1 MKKNSIGKNYIYN
14 LIYQLLT
21 IITPLV
27 TMPYVARVLGVE
39 NNGIYGYTLS
49 IVTYFLLF
57 GSMGTSMYGQREI
70 AYVQDDKE
78 KRSKVFF
85 EIIIIKV
92 ITYTIAFF
100 IYFSSFCL
108 FNKYAF
114 FYQLLLFELF
124 ANFFDIS
131 WFFQGIEDFKKTV
144 VRNLIVKL
152 LGLVLIFVLVKN
164 ENDLWK
170 YFLIYGLS
178 DLLGNTVLWLYLPK
192 YISKIKSEINIKK
205 HIKPILVLF
214 IPQIAIQIYTVLDK
228 TMIGKIMND
237 MNAVSY
243 YDNSQKIIK
252 ALLLIVCALSAVMCS
267 RIANSFAKK
276 NKDQI
281 KKYLNKSIN
290 VVWLIGLPI
299 LFGIISISDLFVKIY
314 FGPGYEP
321 VANLMNVSS
330 LLLIIIGLSNVTG
343 LQYLIQVKKQKEF
356 TISVGVGAVIN
367 VLLNLFLINEYGAM
381 GATISSV
388 IAETV
393 ILLMNVIFYT
403 KDILTIKDL
412 FKPSIKY
419 MASSISMFIG
429 LYFISGYLPLNL
441 WGLLLRIIIGEIIY
455 LLMLILLKEDFINII
470 FEEIKKYIKK

>member
-1 MKKNSIGKNYIYN
+1 M
-14 LIYQLLT
+14 
-21 IITPLV
+21 
-27 TMPYVARVLGVE
+27 
-39 NNGIYGYTLS
+39 
-49 IVTYFLLF
+49 
-57 GSMGTSMYGQREI
+57 
-70 AYVQDDKE
+70 
-78 KRSKVFF
+78 
-85 EIIIIKV
+85 
-92 ITYTIAFF
+92 
-100 IYFSSFCL
+100 
-108 FNKYAF
+108 
-114 FYQLLLFELF
+114 
-124 ANFFDIS
+124 
-131 WFFQGIEDFKKTV
+131 
-144 VRNLIVKL
+144 
-152 LGLVLIFVLVKN
+152 LIFVLEKN

-178 DLLGNTVLWLYLPK
+178 DLLGNIVFWLYLPK
-192 YISKIKSEINIKK
+192 YISKIKSKINIKK

-228 TMIGKIMND
+228 TMIGKIMHD

-276 NKDQI
+276 NEKQI
-281 KKYLNKSIN
+281 KDYLNKSIN

-321 VANLMNVSS
+321 VSNLMSVSA

-356 TISVGVGAVIN
+356 TISVGVGAFIN
-367 VLLNLFLINEYGAM
+367 VLLNLFLINKYGAM
-381 GATISSV
+381 GATISSI

-403 KDILTIKDL
+403 RDILTLKDL
-412 FKPSIKY
+412 LKPSIKY
-419 MASSISMFIG
+419 MASSIIMFIV

-441 WGLLLRIIIGEIIY
+441 LGLLLRIIIGGIIY
-455 LLMLILLKEDFINII
+455 LLMLILLKEDFIIVI
-470 FEEIKKYIKK
+470 FNEIKKYIKK